1 MMDAGPQAVE
11 GPSAVLTDG
20 NQGPHKRLDQLDSG
34 GKPGELK
41 SLQRPPQPSI
51 QVDCGPPAPCRYQG
65 GEKKNWVR
73 GIHAADGRLLG
84 EIMWRIAFPNIYVHV
99 FEKICVLENR

>member
-1 MMDAGPQAVE
+1 MMDAGPRAVE

-34 GKPGELK
+34 EKLGELK
-41 SLQRPPQPSI
+41 SLQRPDPG
-51 QVDCGPPAPCRYQG
+51 GPPAPCRYQG

-84 EIMWRIAFPNIYVHV
+84 EIMWRIAFPNIYVHM
-99 FEKICVLENR
+99 FEKACDLENR